1 MSFFKKL
8 TDTAKSTANTLSSK
22 SQELYTTGR
31 LKIEQTQIEGK
42 IKEKKTQLG
51 DLVYKAYASGQE
63 PGSAATA
70 VCEEIRDLEK
80 QVAEL
85 DQKMQEEQAQ
95 GQQAPGPQ
103 AAGEQQPL
111 PRQDSPQQSATAGV
125 NCPRCGAMVTPEGKF
140 CPGCGNQL

>member
-22 SQELYTTGR
+22 SQELYTAGR

-42 IKEKKTQLG
+42 IKDKKTQLG
-51 DLVYKAYASGQE
+51 DLVYKAYSSGLE
-63 PGSAATA
+63 PGSAAAA
-70 VCEEIRDLEK
+70 VCDEIRDLER

-95 GQQAPGPQ
+95 GQQAGQQ
-103 AAGEQQPL
+103 AAGQQPL
-111 PRQDSPQQSATAGV
+111 SEQDSQQSAAAA
-125 NCPRCGAMVTPEGKF
+125 NCPRCGAMVEPGGKF
-140 CPGCGNQL
+140 CPGCGSQL

>member
-22 SQELYTTGR
+22 SQELYTAGR

-42 IKEKKTQLG
+42 IKDKKTQLG
-51 DLVYKAYASGQE
+51 DLVYKAFASGLE
-63 PGSAATA
+63 PGSAAAA
-70 VCEEIRDLEK
+70 VCEEIKDLER

-95 GQQAPGPQ
+95 GQQAGQQ
-103 AAGEQQPL
+103 AAGQQPPL
-111 PRQDSPQQSATAGV
+111 SEQASQQSAAAA
-125 NCPRCGAMVTPEGKF
+125 NCPRCGAAVEPGGKF
-140 CPGCGNQL
+140 CPGCGGQL

>member
-22 SQELYTTGR
+22 SQELYTAGR

-42 IKEKKTQLG
+42 IKDKKTQLG
-51 DLVYKAYASGQE
+51 DLVYKAYSSGLE
-63 PGSAATA
+63 PGSAAAA
-70 VCEEIRDLEK
+70 VCDEIRDLER

-95 GQQAPGPQ
+95 GQQAG
-103 AAGEQQPL
+103 QQPL
-111 PRQDSPQQSATAGV
+111 SEQHSQQSAAAA
-125 NCPRCGAMVTPEGKF
+125 NCPRCGAMVEPGGKF
-140 CPGCGNQL
+140 CPGCGSQL